1 MNFFELLSKL
11 KKSLKP
17 LILYSLL
24 NRIPLVVFS
33 KLNEV
38 FIRQILINLANV
50 VYFRDI
56 YFFKKDLFSKD
67 ELIKLINSE
76 EIEDMSNRY
85 TIIGYVNNFQELTDF
100 KDFLSFII
108 GIKKAKEEKLEISTH
123 QPYLELII
131 DVNSVNANLNGL
143 NTKDLDL
150 KFEEN
155 VLNKIDNETNKSLDD
170 VSYLL
175 KTQLE
180 IYKIAQYNNLY
191 IRTMDIEREREI
203 IKYTILQNE
212 IQKFIS
218 ASEKIYMLLRKAHQ
232 FMEIDKNLDI
242 KIKEKDLIDPIESN
256 EASIKRILTFIET
269 NWRNNFS
276 KYVTLK

>member
-56 YFFKKDLFSKD
+56 YFFKKDLFLKD

-108 GIKKAKEEKLEISTH
+108 GIKKVKEEKLEISPH

-191 IRTMDIEREREI
+191 VRTMDIEREREI

-276 KYVTLK
+276 KYVILK

>member
-108 GIKKAKEEKLEISTH
+108 GIKKVKEEKLEISPH

-276 KYVTLK
+276 KYVILK

>member
-1 MNFFELLSKL
+1 MNFFELLSKI
-11 KKSLKP
+11 KKSLRP

-33 KLNEV
+33 KLSEEY
-38 FIRQILINLANV
+38 IRQILINLADV
-50 VYFRDI
+50 VYFRDV
-56 YFFKKDLFSKD
+56 YFLKKDLFSKD
-67 ELIKLINSE
+67 NVNELINAEI
-76 EIEDMSNRY
+76 IEDMSNRY
-85 TIIGYVNNFQELTDF
+85 TIVGYINNFQELTDF
-100 KDFLSFII
+100 KDLLSFII
-108 GIKKAKEEKLEISTH
+108 GIKKVKEEKLEISTH
-123 QPYLELII
+123 LPYLELNF
-131 DVNSVNANLNGL
+131 DVNSVNVNLYGL

-170 VSYLL
+170 ISYLL
-175 KTQLE
+175 KTQLK
-180 IYKIAQYNNLY
+180 IYRIAQNSDVFV
-191 IRTMDIEREREI
+191 RTMDIEREREI

-232 FMEIDKNLDI
+232 FMEIDHNLDI
-242 KIKEKDLIDPIESN
+242 KIKEKDIIEPIEYN

-276 KYVTLK
+276 KYVLLK

>member
-1 MNFFELLSKL
+1 MNFFELLSKI
-11 KKSLKP
+11 KKSLRP

-33 KLNEV
+33 KLSEEY
-38 FIRQILINLANV
+38 IRQILINLADV
-50 VYFRDI
+50 VYFRDV
-56 YFFKKDLFSKD
+56 YFLKKDLFSKD
-67 ELIKLINSE
+67 DVNELINAEI
-76 EIEDMSNRY
+76 IEDMSNRY
-85 TIIGYVNNFQELTDF
+85 TIVGYINNFQELTDF
-100 KDFLSFII
+100 KDLLSFII
-108 GIKKAKEEKLEISTH
+108 GIKKVKEEKLEISTH
-123 QPYLELII
+123 LPYLELNF
-131 DVNSVNANLNGL
+131 DGNSVNVNLYGL

-170 VSYLL
+170 ISYLL
-175 KTQLE
+175 KTQLK
-180 IYKIAQYNNLY
+180 IYRIAQNSDVFV
-191 IRTMDIEREREI
+191 RTMDIEREREI

-242 KIKEKDLIDPIESN
+242 KIKEKDLIDPIEYN
-256 EASIKRILTFIET
+256 EASIKRILSFIET

-276 KYVTLK
+276 KYILLK

>member
-33 KLNEV
+33 KLNEE

>member
-191 IRTMDIEREREI
+191 VRTMDIEREREI

>member
-1 MNFFELLSKL
+1 MNFFELLSKI
-11 KKSLKP
+11 KKSLRP

-33 KLNEV
+33 KLSKEY
-38 FIRQILINLANV
+38 IRQILINLADV
-50 VYFRDI
+50 VYFRDV
-56 YFFKKDLFSKD
+56 YFLKKDLFSKD
-67 ELIKLINSE
+67 NVNELINAEI
-76 EIEDMSNRY
+76 IEDMSNRY
-85 TIIGYVNNFQELTDF
+85 TIVGYINNFQELTDF
-100 KDFLSFII
+100 KDLLSFII
-108 GIKKAKEEKLEISTH
+108 GIKKVKEEKLEISTH
-123 QPYLELII
+123 LPYLELNF
-131 DVNSVNANLNGL
+131 DGNSVNVNLYGL

-170 VSYLL
+170 ISYLL
-175 KTQLE
+175 KTQLK
-180 IYKIAQYNNLY
+180 IYRIAQNSDVFV
-191 IRTMDIEREREI
+191 RTMDIEREREI

-232 FMEIDKNLDI
+232 FMEIDHNLDI
-242 KIKEKDLIDPIESN
+242 KIKEKDIIEPIEYN

-269 NWRNNFS
+269 NWRNNLS
-276 KYVTLK
+276 KYILLK

>member
-1 MNFFELLSKL
+1 MNFFELLSKI
-11 KKSLKP
+11 KKSLRP

-33 KLNEV
+33 KLSKEY
-38 FIRQILINLANV
+38 IRQILINLADV
-50 VYFRDI
+50 VYFRDV
-56 YFFKKDLFSKD
+56 YFLKKDLFSNE
-67 ELIKLINSE
+67 ELIKLINAE
-76 EIEDMSNRY
+76 EIENLSNRY
-85 TIIGYVNNFQELTDF
+85 TIVGYINNFQELTDF
-100 KDFLSFII
+100 KDLLSFII
-108 GIKKAKEEKLEISTH
+108 GIKKVKEEKLEISTH
-123 QPYLELII
+123 LPYLELNF
-131 DVNSVNANLNGL
+131 DVNSVNVNLYGL

-170 VSYLL
+170 ISYLL
-175 KTQLE
+175 KTQLK
-180 IYKIAQYNNLY
+180 IYRIAQNSDVFV
-191 IRTMDIEREREI
+191 RTMDIEREREI

-232 FMEIDKNLDI
+232 FMEIDHNLDI
-242 KIKEKDLIDPIESN
+242 KIKEKDIIEPIEYN

-276 KYVTLK
+276 KYVLLK

>member
-1 MNFFELLSKL
+1 MNFFELLSKI
-11 KKSLKP
+11 KKSLRP

-33 KLNEV
+33 KLSEEY
-38 FIRQILINLANV
+38 IRQILINLADV
-50 VYFRDI
+50 VYFRDV
-56 YFFKKDLFSKD
+56 YFLKKDLFSKD
-67 ELIKLINSE
+67 NVNELINAEI
-76 EIEDMSNRY
+76 IEDMSNRY
-85 TIIGYVNNFQELTDF
+85 TIVGYINNFQELTDF
-100 KDFLSFII
+100 KDLLSFII
-108 GIKKAKEEKLEISTH
+108 GIKKVKEERLEISTH
-123 QPYLELII
+123 HPYLELSF
-131 DVNSVNANLNGL
+131 DGNSVNVNLYGL

-170 VSYLL
+170 ISYLL
-175 KTQLE
+175 KTQLK
-180 IYKIAQYNNLY
+180 IYRIAQNSDVFV
-191 IRTMDIEREREI
+191 RTMDIEREREI

-232 FMEIDKNLDI
+232 FMEIDHNLDI
-242 KIKEKDLIDPIESN
+242 KIKEKDIIEPIEYN

-276 KYVTLK
+276 KYVLLK

>member
-56 YFFKKDLFSKD
+56 YFFKKDLFLKD

-191 IRTMDIEREREI
+191 VRTMDIEREREI

>member
-1 MNFFELLSKL
+1 MNFFELLSKI
-11 KKSLKP
+11 KKSLRP

-33 KLNEV
+33 KLSEEY
-38 FIRQILINLANV
+38 IRQILINLADV
-50 VYFRDI
+50 VYFRDV
-56 YFFKKDLFSKD
+56 YFLKKDLFSKD
-67 ELIKLINSE
+67 NVNELINAEI
-76 EIEDMSNRY
+76 IEDMSNRY
-85 TIIGYVNNFQELTDF
+85 TIVGYINNFQELTDF
-100 KDFLSFII
+100 KDLLSFII
-108 GIKKAKEEKLEISTH
+108 GIKKVKEEKLEISTH
-123 QPYLELII
+123 LPYLELNF
-131 DVNSVNANLNGL
+131 DGNSVNVNLYGL

-170 VSYLL
+170 ISYLL
-175 KTQLE
+175 KTQLK
-180 IYKIAQYNNLY
+180 IYRIAQNSDVFV
-191 IRTMDIEREREI
+191 RTMDIEREREI

-232 FMEIDKNLDI
+232 FMEIDHNLDI
-242 KIKEKDLIDPIESN
+242 KIKEKDIIEPIEYN

-276 KYVTLK
+276 KYILLK